1 MTNLKNTRT
10 RNVALS
16 TSILTF
22 TAFVW
27 GMGFVAQRAGM
38 ESVGPFFFSGARM
51 LLGALTLFFIIA
63 LTQVVRRAT
72 SRRQLS
78 AAAGNAAAAEAG
90 APLSATDEK
99 TPQTQPGGMPKVSL
113 VRLIR
118 AGALCGG
125 VLFFAGNFQQVGL
138 VTTTASKSGF
148 LTALYI
154 VLVPILGIFLKHK
167 THWNTWVS
175 VLIAAGGLYFLCV
188 TNDMQIAAG
197 DLIVLVGSLGW
208 ATHVYAIDHF
218 VKAFNQADVLKL
230 CALQFLFA
238 GVAAFICA
246 PFLDGFFSP
255 EPLTLTA
262 VSDVL
267 VSILYA
273 GIASTGIGFTLQAVG
288 QKYANP
294 SEAAIIMSLEAVFS
308 VIGGMIILGEKM
320 SGREILGCVLMFA
333 AVILAQ
339 LPIGN
344 KPELADP
351 AGSQQ

>member
-1 MTNLKNTRT
+1 MTQQKNTKT

-63 LTQVVRRAT
+63 LTQVVGKIR

-78 AAAGNAAAAEAG
+78 GGVAGTPLPDAG
-90 APLSATDEK
+90 EK
-99 TPQTQPGGMPKVSL
+99 TPQTKPDAPPAASRM
-113 VRLIR
+113 RLIK

-125 VLFFAGNFQQVGL
+125 ILFFAGNFQQVGM

-154 VLVPILGIFLKHK
+154 VLVPILGIILKRK

-188 TNDMQIAAG
+188 TNDMQIAPG
-197 DLIVLVGSLGW
+197 DLIVLIGSLGW

-218 VKAFNQADVLKL
+218 VREFNQSDVLKL

-238 GVAAFICA
+238 GAAAFICA
-246 PFLDGFFSP
+246 PFFDGFFNP
-255 EPLTLTA
+255 APLTLAA

-294 SEAAIIMSLEAVFS
+294 SEAAIIMSLESVFS

-339 LPIGN
+339 LPIGT
-344 KPELADP
+344 KPELAESSS
-351 AGSQQ
+351 AGQ